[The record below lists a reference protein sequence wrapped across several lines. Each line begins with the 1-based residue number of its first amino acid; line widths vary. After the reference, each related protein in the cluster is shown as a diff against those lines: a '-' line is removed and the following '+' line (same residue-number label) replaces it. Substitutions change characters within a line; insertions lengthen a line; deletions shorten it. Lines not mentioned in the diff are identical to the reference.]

1 MATKTAKMT
10 MLTTTTTTT
19 MRKTLIRKTTMPFI
33 MKTTM
38 PLITIFSSRSLT
50 YVDKYDFG
58 LPNYL
63 KSHPDVLD

>member
-10 MLTTTTTTT
+10 MLTTTTTT

-38 PLITIFSSRSLT
+38 PLITIFSSWSLT

-63 KSHPDVLD
+63 KGLSDVLD